1 MHFIHKILF
10 LGFSSLVM
18 FLSFYPSTKLYAQE
32 DAYIQTN
39 EDAIFFYDLGMRY
52 LKQKSFQ
59 PAIYNFKRALE
70 LDPDY
75 QQALLGLSEALNGLD
90 ATAQEK
96 AALEQAMKV
105 DPNNI
110 KSLLKNGYYFFEHN
124 HLDSAKLYFRKAY
137 DKEKNNQDCLYAC
150 GLVYFELARFDS
162 AEYFLEYLNKEYPE
176 YQDGIKLLAESYES
190 QRKSQ
195 EAIHKYQE
203 LMQLAQQPAE
213 VFSSL
218 AELYI
223 TNVDYTRAQELLDEG
238 LRYYP
243 LSSEMMFTYGL
254 LFEYQG
260 DMVEANK
267 KYKRAFNNDKS
278 NRSAGIKVADAFYEE
293 EDYKQAAQIYLNFSS
308 SDSIGK
314 ILYLKAGEAFLRS
327 EDTLNAQMM
336 YEELIE
342 KDMKNEECFSQ
353 LKMIYEHYATIE
365 KLQVLEQRRKNTLG
379 KN

>member
-1 MHFIHKILF
+1 MYFFKKILF
-10 LGFSSLVM
+10 LFALLIAIC
-18 FLSFYPSTKLYAQE
+18 FFCYPNEKLFAQE
-32 DAYIQTN
+32 GIYIQTN

-75 QQALLGLSEALNGLD
+75 QQALLGLSEALKGLD

-96 AALEQAMKV
+96 AALQQAMKV

-124 HLDSAKLYFRKAY
+124 HIDSAKLYFRKAY
-137 DKEKNNQDCLYAC
+137 AKENNNQDCLYAC
-150 GLVYFELARFDS
+150 GLVYFDLARFDS

-176 YQDGIKLLAESYES
+176 YQDGIKLLAESYAS
-190 QRKSQ
+190 QKKSH
-195 EAIHKYQE
+195 EAIQKYQE
-203 LMQLAQQPAE
+203 LMNLSQQSAD
-213 VFSSL
+213 VYSSL

-223 TNVDYTRAQELLDEG
+223 NNVDYTKAQELLDQG

-243 LSSEMMFTYGL
+243 LSSEMMYTYGL

-260 DMVEANK
+260 DIVEANK

-278 NRSAGIKVADAFYEE
+278 NRNAGMKVADALYEE
-293 EDYKQAAQIYLNFSS
+293 ENFKQAAQIYLNFSS
-308 SDSIGK
+308 GDSIGK
-314 ILYLKAGEAFLRS
+314 ILYLKAGKTFLLS

-342 KDMKNEECFSQ
+342 KDPKNQECFDQ

-365 KLQVLEQRRKNTLG
+365 KLQALEQRRKSALG